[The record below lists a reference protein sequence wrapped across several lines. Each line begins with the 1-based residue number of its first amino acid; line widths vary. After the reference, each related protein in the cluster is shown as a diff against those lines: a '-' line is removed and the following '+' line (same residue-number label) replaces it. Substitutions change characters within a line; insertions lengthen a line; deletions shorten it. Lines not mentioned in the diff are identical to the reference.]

1 MKKSVREMYRENL
14 EVFHFCDFLVVALEY
29 LAEVGEATAEEIR
42 IKCGVPHFRIP
53 MVLAC
58 LQQSGLV
65 ISRGRKVKRY
75 ALRHK
80 DPELSYL
87 WQKEAKAK

>member
-1 MKKSVREMYRENL
+1 MRKSVREVYKGNL
-14 EVFHFCDFLVVALEY
+14 ETLHLCDYLVTALEY
-29 LAEVGEATAEEIR
+29 LEEVGEATAEEIR
-42 IKCGVPHFRIP
+42 IKCGVPHSRIP